1 LDVIR
6 SLEDVDVQTTAD
18 VPCDVAMEWPD
29 GWIVLGP
36 LKHDV
41 SRGIGVLGLANEL
54 NIAHL
59 CIQRVRDD
67 TIPLA
72 NSFGKDV
79 EVVTVQMHRM
89 RAELERV
96 LDNESDRRVAAKVED
111 VPLWREGQ
119 VVKLDLG
126 QDRVVVI
133 ASEGHVVH
141 EPYEV
146 GTVAA
151 EGNINLL
158 NGGWDHV
165 GGHRAERNS
174 QIERVVTAVVEL
186 SGGHVRGSVWSSI
199 DVGVLVIDSGN
210 SFGRNAIIRTTAG
223 EASTQIGSHPIG
235 VTLLSDSL
243 NNDIASLTDTKSND
257 VGGIWNNWNEIV
269 GNDTEVVSINGK
281 LLDTLGRCVD
291 QPETMFLAR
300 LEAELGDTSIGHA
313 WKSGV
318 LARVVHL
325 SVDQVVVRDGNAAV
339 HGSIYQGEVISVI
352 PIGQHDGANINVI
365 WFSLRSLNDD
375 WAESTSGIL
384 SAVMGYE
391 TD

>member
-1 LDVIR
+1 
-6 SLEDVDVQTTAD
+6 
-18 VPCDVAMEWPD
+18 
-29 GWIVLGP
+29 
-36 LKHDV
+36 
-41 SRGIGVLGLANEL
+41 
-54 NIAHL
+54 
-59 CIQRVRDD
+59 
-67 TIPLA
+67 
-72 NSFGKDV
+72 
-79 EVVTVQMHRM
+79 
-89 RAELERV
+89 
-96 LDNESDRRVAAKVED
+96 
-111 VPLWREGQ
+111 
-119 VVKLDLG
+119 
-126 QDRVVVI
+126 
-133 ASEGHVVH
+133 
-141 EPYEV
+141 
-146 GTVAA
+146 
-151 EGNINLL
+151 L

-186 SGGHVRGSVWSSI
+186 SSGHVRSSVWSSI
-199 DVGVLVIDSGN
+199 DVGMLVIDSGN
-210 SFGRNAIIRTTAG
+210 SFRRNAIVRTTAS

-235 VTLLSDSL
+235 VTLLSDTL
-243 NNDIASLTDTKSND
+243 NNDIASLADTESND
-257 VGGIWNNWNEIV
+257 VGGIWNDGNEIV
-269 GNDTEVVSINGK
+269 GNDAEVVAVNGK
-281 LLDTLGRCVD
+281 LLDTLGRRVD